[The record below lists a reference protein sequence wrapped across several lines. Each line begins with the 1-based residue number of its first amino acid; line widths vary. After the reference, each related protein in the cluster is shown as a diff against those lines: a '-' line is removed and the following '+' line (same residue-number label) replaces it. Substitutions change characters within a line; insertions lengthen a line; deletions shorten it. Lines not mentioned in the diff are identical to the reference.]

1 MYIFGFW
8 FRHDVIGLEVLAKAT
23 CVEGMVF
30 TFLLRG
36 VSFLF
41 FFRCELIQIVILVTV
56 SDLQYI
62 TFYATN
68 GSFKI

>member
-36 VSFLF
+36 VSFFLILF
-41 FFRCELIQIVILVTV
+41 SL
-56 SDLQYI
+56 
-62 TFYATN
+62 
-68 GSFKI
+68 